1 MGHQGLLDD
10 TIQFWQGHAS
20 CRVTQ
25 EDARQAI
32 ENVSGFFAMLER
44 WATAAE
50 ATGAGG
56 GGKEAA

>member
-1 MGHQGLLDD
+1 MDHLGLLDD
-10 TIQFWQGHAS
+10 TIQFWQGHVP

-32 ENVSGFFAMLER
+32 ENINGFFEILEQ

-50 ATGAGG
+50 ATGGLR